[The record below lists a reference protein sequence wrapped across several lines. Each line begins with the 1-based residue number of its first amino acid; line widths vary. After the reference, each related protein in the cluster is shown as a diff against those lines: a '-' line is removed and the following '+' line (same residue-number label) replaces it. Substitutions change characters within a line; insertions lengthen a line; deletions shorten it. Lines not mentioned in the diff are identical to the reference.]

1 MTDISDIEAGRI
13 LADPRFRRLVAERAR
28 LRWGLSAVVLGM
40 FFGLIALM
48 SATPQLLGES
58 AGSPR
63 MTIGLVLVCVLFV
76 SVVLVTGFY
85 VRRSNQGFEGLMRSV
100 REDCTP

>member
-1 MTDISDIEAGRI
+1 MTNISDLEAGRI
-13 LADPRFRRLVAERAR
+13 LGDPRFRRLVAERAR

-48 SATPQLLGES
+48 SATPGFLGQPF
-58 AGSPR
+58 GSPR
-63 MTIGLVLVCVLFV
+63 MTVGLALVCVLFI

-85 VRRSNQGFEGLMRSV
+85 VHHSNQNFEGLMRSV
-100 REDCTP
+100 REDCPL